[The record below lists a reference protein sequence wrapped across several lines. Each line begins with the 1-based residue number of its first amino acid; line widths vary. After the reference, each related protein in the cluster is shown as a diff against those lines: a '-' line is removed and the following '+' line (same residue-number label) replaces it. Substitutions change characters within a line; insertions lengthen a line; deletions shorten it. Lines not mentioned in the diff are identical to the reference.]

1 GDSIRSIKVVAKA
14 NAKGIYLTVADIF
27 QHPTIT
33 GLASCATS
41 GEYRREGEKSEAFG
55 LIGAADRKK
64 IAADIEDAYPLSRIQ
79 AGMIFHTEYRKGS
92 TLYHDII
99 SYRGRGVFVEEAFR
113 RVIAE
118 VVSRH
123 ELLRTGI
130 ELSGYTE
137 PLQLVY
143 GQVKMPLGVED
154 IRDKNEEEQAS
165 EISKWMD
172 EERKRGFQWGEAPLM
187 RMMV

>member
-1 GDSIRSIKVVAKA
+1 
-14 NAKGIYLTVADIF
+14 
-27 QHPTIT
+27 
-33 GLASCATS
+33 
-41 GEYRREGEKSEAFG
+41 
-55 LIGAADRKK
+55 
-64 IAADIEDAYPLSRIQ
+64 
-79 AGMIFHTEYRKGS
+79 
-92 TLYHDII
+92 
-99 SYRGRGVFVEEAFR
+99 
-113 RVIAE
+113 AE

-187 RMMV
+187 RMMVHLRGTEDYQLTLSFHHAILDGWSLASLRVEIFQEYWREINQPGGRAWQKPKSTYRDYVRA